1 MAKRIT
7 INDVANLLRVSPETI
22 RFYNKKKIISPERDN
37 ENSYRY
43 FTQTDIRRLYDC
55 RIYQS
60 MGFSLAEIIE
70 IFREASPQKLDSMI
84 DAKEQELQRIIE
96 EDRQALER
104 IRQVKAANEK
114 AERCYGE
121 FFIKESPHYLAAF
134 HSDHGELDPESI
146 QHRFWKCVADYYNL
160 FTCAAYIRPE
170 LAASPHLGEEM
181 KCGYTIDIELGEK
194 LGLAPGGPIIEFKP
208 RKCVYTTIHA
218 EPIVN
223 AAVLAPAL
231 RWIEDRNLTLTG
243 DILCST
249 IKITFRDGVESRLYE
264 VWLPID

>member
-7 INDVANLLRVSPETI
+7 INDVAQLLRVTPETI
-22 RFYNKKKIISPERDN
+22 RFYNKKKIVAPERDN

-43 FTQTDIRRLYDC
+43 FTQADIRRLYDC

-70 IFREASPQKLDSMI
+70 IFHEASPEKLDSMI
-84 DAKEQELQRIIE
+84 DAKEKELQRIVE
-96 EDRQALER
+96 EDTHALER
-104 IRQVKAANEK
+104 IRQVKYANEK
-114 AERCYGE
+114 AERYYDD

-134 HSDHGELDPESI
+134 HSEHGELDQESV
-146 QHRFWKCVADYYNL
+146 QHHFWKCVADYYNL
-160 FTCAAYIRPE
+160 FTCAAYIKPE
-170 LAASPHLGEEM
+170 LATSPHLGEEM
-181 KCGYTIDIELGEK
+181 KCGYTIDIDRGEK
-194 LGLAPGGPIIEFKP
+194 LGLVPGGPIKELKP
-208 RKCVYTTIHA
+208 RKCVYTTFHA

-223 AAVLAPAL
+223 ADVLAPAL
-231 RWIEDRNLTLTG
+231 QWMETHGLPLTG

-264 VWLPID
+264 AWLPID